1 MKLVKTI
8 EKINK
13 GVFTPKLI
21 QETIIDDLN
30 RPIKSIYYS
39 DNGSIEYTEE
49 TKYINCKSGTKE
61 IELKS
66 YGSNLINLISITYK
80 KKYPYKDQ
88 IRYNKFALVSIP
100 KSADMFDLINALESE
115 KVLWSKS
122 EFKYD
127 KYGIIRYNENA
138 MIKLHIDYRN
148 TNYRN
153 CEVIEISASNTKLS
167 YCENIYY
174 DEKYNRILGGNSQN
188 GIHIT
193 DRYNFYDIEGVYDAI
208 SEVIS
213 HAEEYAINIYDKDN
227 NLTLALQ
234 VNNERPVSYIL
245 INFYKYSDNFKTD
258 EFELGINDIK
268 ELKDFDKF
276 KMDVENGKYFIRNHR
291 QYLYDNNYSILSYNS
306 IL

>member
-1 MKLVKTI
+1 MKLIKTI
-8 EKINK
+8 EKINE

-39 DNGSIEYTEE
+39 NNGSILYTEE
-49 TKYINCKSGTKE
+49 TKYINCQSGTKE
-61 IELKS
+61 IELMS
-66 YGSNLINLISITYK
+66 YNGSDFINLISITYK

-88 IRYNKFALVSIP
+88 IRYNKFAPVNIP
-100 KSADMFDLINALESE
+100 KSVDMFDLINTLESE
-115 KVLWSKS
+115 KMLWSKS

-127 KYGIIRYNENA
+127 KYGIIRYNES
-138 MIKLHIDYRN
+138 ITGKLHIDYRN
-148 TNYRN
+148 INYRN
-153 CEVIEISASNTKLS
+153 CDVIEILASAKLS

-174 DEKYNRILGGNSQN
+174 DEKHNRILKKSSQN
-188 GIHIT
+188 GIHII
-193 DRYNFYDIEGVYDAI
+193 DRYNFYDIEEVYDTI
-208 SEVIS
+208 SEVVS
-213 HAEEYAINIYDKDN
+213 HPGEYAINIYDKDN

-234 VNNERPVSYIL
+234 INNERPVSYIE

-291 QYLYDNNYSILSYNS
+291 QYLYDNNYSILNHNS